1 MMSCGALIAAV
12 AANKELL
19 LVLWLVFEQ
28 WLGNTK
34 KIKANS
40 SLQLLVNLINASL
53 KRNQNQNQEKSQTG
67 R

>member
-40 SLQLLVNLINASL
+40 SLQLLVNFINASL
-53 KRNQNQNQEKSQTG
+53 KQKQNQNQEKSQTG

>member
-1 MMSCGALIAAV
+1 MLSCGALIAAV

-19 LVLWLVFEQ
+19 LVLWLVLEQ
-28 WLGNTK
+28 WLASTK

-53 KRNQNQNQEKSQTG
+53 TQNKNSNQSQTG

>member
-1 MMSCGALIAAV
+1 MTCGALIAAV

-19 LVLWLVFEQ
+19 LVLWLVLEQ
-28 WLGNTK
+28 WLANTK

-53 KRNQNQNQEKSQTG
+53 KQNKNSNQSQTG

>member
-1 MMSCGALIAAV
+1 MTCGALIAAV

-28 WLGNTK
+28 WLASTK

-40 SLQLLVNLINASL
+40 SLQLLVNLINAGL
-53 KRNQNQNQEKSQTG
+53 KQNKNSNQSQTG

>member
-1 MMSCGALIAAV
+1 MTCGALIAAV

-19 LVLWLVFEQ
+19 LVLWLVLEQ
-28 WLGNTK
+28 WLASTK

-53 KRNQNQNQEKSQTG
+53 KQNKNSNQSQTG

>member
-1 MMSCGALIAAV
+1 MTCGALIAAV

-28 WLGNTK
+28 WLAGTK

-53 KRNQNQNQEKSQTG
+53 KQNKNSNQSQTG

>member
-19 LVLWLVFEQ
+19 IVLWLVFEQ

-40 SLQLLVNLINASL
+40 SLQLLVNFINASL
-53 KRNQNQNQEKSQTG
+53 KQNQNQNQEKSQTG

>member
-1 MMSCGALIAAV
+1 MLSCGALIAAV

-19 LVLWLVFEQ
+19 LVLWLVLEQ
-28 WLGNTK
+28 WLASTK

-53 KRNQNQNQEKSQTG
+53 KQNKNSNQSQTG

>member
-1 MMSCGALIAAV
+1 MTCGALIAAV

-19 LVLWLVFEQ
+19 LVLWLVLEQ
-28 WLGNTK
+28 WLASTK

-53 KRNQNQNQEKSQTG
+53 KQNKNSSQSQTG

>member
-1 MMSCGALIAAV
+1 MTCGALIAAFM
-12 AANKELL
+12 ANKELL

-53 KRNQNQNQEKSQTG
+53 KQNQDKNQSQTG

>member
-40 SLQLLVNLINASL
+40 SLQLLVNFINASL
-53 KRNQNQNQEKSQTG
+53 KQNQNQNQEKSQTG

>member
-1 MMSCGALIAAV
+1 MTCSALIAAFM
-12 AANKELL
+12 ANKELL
-19 LVLWLVFEQ
+19 LVLWLVLEQ
-28 WLGNTK
+28 WLASTK

-53 KRNQNQNQEKSQTG
+53 KQNKNSNQSQTG